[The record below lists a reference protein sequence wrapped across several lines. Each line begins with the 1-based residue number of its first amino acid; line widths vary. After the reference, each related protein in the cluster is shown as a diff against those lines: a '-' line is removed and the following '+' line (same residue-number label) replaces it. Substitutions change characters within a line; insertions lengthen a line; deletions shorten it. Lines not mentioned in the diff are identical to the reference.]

1 MAIVVIG
8 GLVATGL
15 FAPGQ
20 AAISRADDQPTEKNT
35 SRGGESPDAAK
46 SQPSTA
52 EIGQWIKDLDSDA
65 FATRQTAAEMLYQA
79 GGKPAIA
86 PLEQAAGGKS
96 LEVTMQS
103 INVLRRHLQSAD
115 KDTQQAAKDALERL
129 SKTQSPAAA
138 PAKEA
143 LAPPPAPPVNQNP
156 RALIRGFGGQPLGGI
171 GNIQIQGGN
180 LQIVPNGIPAGGLQV
195 FRIQANLG
203 GNGNRTTDVNE
214 NGKKIHIQEDQNG
227 IEIKVTENVNGQ
239 DKTDTFKAKDADE
252 LKKKSPE
259 AHKLYEKYMNGPGV
273 GNIQIQ
279 AMTFPGGFQPI
290 APQPQPQNT
299 DAAKAASQQ
308 IAEAQKRIAEATG
321 NLRKN
326 AGGAPNGEDLK
337 RALDQL
343 DEARKELEGA
353 RGKLGG

>member
-1 MAIVVIG
+1 MQARNLNLAFVAIG
-8 GLVATGL
+8 SLVALGL
-15 FAPGQ
+15 LTRNQVQAEAPP
-20 AAISRADDQPTEKNT
+20 AEKASADKSR
-35 SRGGESPDAAK
+35 
-46 SQPSTA
+46 PSAA
-52 EIGQWIKDLDSDA
+52 EIRQWIKDLDSDA

-79 GGKPAIA
+79 GKPAIA
-86 PLEQAAGGKS
+86 AIEQAAGGKS

-103 INVLRRHLQSAD
+103 VNVLRRQLQAAD
-115 KDTQQAAKDALERL
+115 NETKQAAKDALDRL
-129 SKTQSPAAA
+129 SKSQSPAAA

-143 LAPPPAPPVNQNP
+143 VAPPPAPPVNQNP
-156 RALIRGFGGQPLGGI
+156 RAIIRGFGGIGPGGFAPI
-171 GNIQIQGGN
+171 GGNIQIQGGN
-180 LQIVPNGIPAGGLQV
+180 IQIVPNGIPAGGLQV
-195 FRIQANLG
+195 VRIQANLQ

-214 NGKKIHIQEDQNG
+214 NGKKIHIEEDQNG
-227 IEIKVTENVNGQ
+227 IEVKVTENVNGK
-239 DKTDTFKAKDADE
+239 DKTDTFKGKDADE

-279 AMTFPGGFQPI
+279 ALPFPGGLLPV
-290 APQPQPQNT
+290 APQPQNT

-308 IAEAQKRIAEATG
+308 IAEAQKRIAEATE

-326 AGGAPNGEDLK
+326 AGGAPNGEDLR

-343 DEARKELEGA
+343 DQARKDLEGA

>member
-1 MAIVVIG
+1 
-8 GLVATGL
+8 L
-15 FAPGQ
+15 FALSHASVG
-20 AAISRADDQPTEKNT
+20 RADDQPAEK
-35 SRGGESPDAAK
+35 SSSGK
-46 SQPSTA
+46 SQPSAA
-52 EIGQWIKDLDSDA
+52 EIWQWIKDLDSDA

-79 GGKPAIA
+79 GKPVIA
-86 PLEQAAGGKS
+86 ALEQAAGGKS

-103 INVLRRHLQSAD
+103 VNVLRRQLQSAD
-115 KDTQQAAKDALERL
+115 NETKQAAKDALERL
-129 SKTQSPAAA
+129 SKSQSPAAA

-156 RALIRGFGGQPLGGI
+156 LALIRGFGGPGF
-171 GNIQIQGGN
+171 GNLQIQGGN
-180 LQIVPNGIPAGGLQV
+180 IQIVPNGIPAGGLQV

-214 NGKKIHIQEDQNG
+214 NGKKIHIQDDQNG
-227 IEIKVTENVNGQ
+227 IEIKVSENVNGK
-239 DKTDTFKAKDADE
+239 DKTETFKAKDADE

-279 AMTFPGGFQPI
+279 ALPLPGGFQPI
-290 APQPQPQNT
+290 APQPQNT
-299 DAAKAASQQ
+299 DAAKAAAQQ
-308 IAEAQKRIAEATG
+308 IAEAQKRIAEAAD

-326 AGGAPNGEDLK
+326 AGGAPNGDDLK

>member
-1 MAIVVIG
+1 MLARNWNSRLLEIG
-8 GLVATGL
+8 GVVAIAL
-15 FAPGQ
+15 IALGQ
-20 AAISRADDQPTEKNT
+20 ASIAQADDPLAEKA
-35 SRGGESPDAAK
+35 SAAK
-46 SQPSTA
+46 SQPSAA
-52 EIGQWIKDLDSDA
+52 EIGQWVKDLDSDA

-79 GGKPAIA
+79 GKPAIA
-86 PLEQAAGGKS
+86 ALEQAAGGKS

-103 INVLRRHLQSAD
+103 VNVLRRQLQSAD
-115 KDTQQAAKDALERL
+115 NEAKQAAKDALERL
-129 SKTQSPAAA
+129 SKSQSPAAA

-214 NGKKIHIQEDQNG
+214 NGKKIHIQDDQNG
-227 IEIKVTENVNGQ
+227 IEIKVTENVNGK

-259 AHKLYEKYMNGPGV
+259 AHKLYEKYMNGPGG

-279 AMTFPGGFQPI
+279 ALPLPGGFQPI
-290 APQPQPQNT
+290 APQPQNT
-299 DAAKAASQQ
+299 DAAKAAAQQ
-308 IAEAQKRIAEATG
+308 IAEAQKRIAEAAD

-326 AGGAPNGEDLK
+326 AGGAPNGDDLK